1 MDNLVFYGKLN
12 VKDTYDLKNLKN
24 LMNLTHFQKQL
35 ECHQHVLNEILVY
48 YVHNLNA
55 QQIHLALT
63 LSL

>member
-1 MDNLVFYGKLN
+1 MDNLFFYGKLN
-12 VKDTYDLKNLKN
+12 VKDTYDLKNFQN

-35 ECHQHVLNEILVY
+35 ECHQHVLNEILVC